1 MDLKL
6 EQYRK
11 AHGMTQ
17 KELAKALK
25 KSVGTIQSWESGAS
39 YPNAEAIWNICEL
52 FGTDPNTFLGWYER
66 HPNDVPPAVYED
78 ARQKRMNEAYA
89 RLSDTAK
96 DLASGAVIGMMQ
108 NDCAREAEEV
118 HGGVSEGAA

>member
-25 KSVGTIQSWESGAS
+25 KSVGTIQSW
-39 YPNAEAIWNICEL
+39 
-52 FGTDPNTFLGWYER
+52 
-66 HPNDVPPAVYED
+66 
-78 ARQKRMNEAYA
+78 
-89 RLSDTAK
+89 
-96 DLASGAVIGMMQ
+96 
-108 NDCAREAEEV
+108 
-118 HGGVSEGAA
+118 